1 MHRGLFLAVPALFIG
16 SLAFAQSGMR
26 VVEIPTIP
34 GAAVCADEKT
44 RVIERALDASRA
56 ASENAQM
63 ATRAMVERQTEQA
76 QRRANGDAVTAARA
90 ERDRR
95 NDELRRAEAAFDA
108 ANRLEERDCRPQS
121 AQAALPAPTPP
132 AGAAPVALGLTL
144 TAPQQCRSGE
154 TCTLSV
160 QIENKGSE
168 PAASP
173 LLSALQLGLEGGRI
187 ETVLP
192 DTWACSPSGQAMTC
206 ASNGMTLQPGE
217 TSRFTVEW
225 RLPERVR
232 RPSTSVCARIVWP
245 ARGAD
250 GVYRPE
256 QIAAMQY
263 ALERAGFEPGP
274 PEGRL
279 TPRTLDAMRRF
290 RERAGVPGGTEVTPE
305 FLSSLYGRNAS
316 LQGDVDPRDDSACAT
331 ISFDGAPAS
340 SIPSPSAAVPA
351 PAAAVA
357 GAAAGAAAAVAIAPR
372 AQAVDPAVQAER
384 AEARRARAAAERE
397 ARQQRQA
404 ARREAERRRQAQA
417 RRAPRFVDEEVIVV
431 RRNQPRVVY
440 GPGCPCYVF
449 PDGSVLRPNAP
460 PAFFIPRF

>member
-1 MHRGLFLAVPALFIG
+1 MHRGLLLAVPALFIG

-34 GAAVCADEKT
+34 GTAVCADEKT

-56 ASENAQM
+56 ASENVQM

-95 NDELRRAEAAFDA
+95 SDELRRAEAAFDA
-108 ANRLEERDCRPQS
+108 ANRLEERDCRPQA

-132 AGAAPVALGLTL
+132 VGAAPVALGLTL

-154 TCTLSV
+154 TCALSV

-168 PAASP
+168 PASSP

-192 DTWACSPSGQAMTC
+192 DTWACLPAGQAMTC

-357 GAAAGAAAAVAIAPR
+357 GAAAGAAAAAIAPR

-384 AEARRARAAAERE
+384 AEARRARAAAERD

-404 ARREAERRRQAQA
+404 ARRDAERRRQAQA
-417 RRAPRFVDEEVIVV
+417 RRAPRFVDEEVVV
-431 RRNQPRVVY
+431 IRRNQPRVIY